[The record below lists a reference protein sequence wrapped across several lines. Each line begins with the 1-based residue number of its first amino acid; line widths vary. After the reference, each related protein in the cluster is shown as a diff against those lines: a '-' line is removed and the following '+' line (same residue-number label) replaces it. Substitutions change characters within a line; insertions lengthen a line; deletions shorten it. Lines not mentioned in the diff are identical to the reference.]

1 MRGGERALPELKIHF
16 IYSFMTAEKDV
27 QVARKKGGGGN
38 LGNARKK
45 TFFFY
50 MRCSLIGSHAIL
62 THLHQVI
69 LEAVEKRLLFPGV
82 DVTTVLGQ
90 RDCLQTR
97 HISAIESDEAGEY
110 AATWVVLEELGLEG
124 QATTTD
130 CRVVR
135 WGGCF
140 FTFLNLRAGTLQSA
154 LGYELQRWQ
163 QLGLQV
169 CSTR

>member
-1 MRGGERALPELKIHF
+1 M
-16 IYSFMTAEKDV
+16 
-27 QVARKKGGGGN
+27 
-38 LGNARKK
+38 
-45 TFFFY
+45 
-50 MRCSLIGSHAIL
+50 
-62 THLHQVI
+62 I

-124 QATTTD
+124 QATATD

-135 WGGCF
+135 WVGCF
-140 FTFLNLRAGTLQSA
+140 FTFLNPFSAGRYIAECIGIRAATLAAAGVAS
-154 LGYELQRWQ
+154 LLNKMNRRYI
-163 QLGLQV
+163 
-169 CSTR
+169 T